1 MAGELKV
8 LTLNLRHGRGPR
20 RGSAPWRR
28 EAFRRT
34 TEDVVSV
41 LRERSPDVVA
51 LQEADRHSL
60 FTGRFNHLAR
70 IADGGGFDR
79 TAHGT
84 HFSARY
90 RRFGMFYGT
99 SILSKRPIHSVRSVR
114 FRARPLDTKGFVVT
128 AVEVDNGSIDVASVH
143 LDFLAPFHRSQVRT
157 LAETLA
163 ERGRPLV
170 LMGDLNTTGR
180 TGRSAV
186 KRLMAELLLEGPID
200 PGRMPTFPAHRPSRK
215 LDWILVSPELELAS
229 YEVVPDVVSDHL
241 AVEAVIRRKQSIGV
255 TPSSGRSS

>member
-1 MAGELKV
+1 M
-8 LTLNLRHGRGPR
+8 TLNLRHGRGPR

-28 EAFRRT
+28 DAFRQT
-34 TEDVVSV
+34 TDAVATV
-41 LRERSPDVVA
+41 LRERAPDVVG

-70 IADGGGFDR
+70 IADEGGFDR
-79 TAHGT
+79 AAHGT
-84 HFSARY
+84 HFSLRY

-99 SILSKRPIHSVRSVR
+99 SILSKLPIHSVRSLR
-114 FRARPLDTKGFVVT
+114 FRARPLDTKGFVVA
-128 AVEVDNGSIDVASVH
+128 AVEVGGVSIDVASVH
-143 LDFLAPFHRSQVRT
+143 LDFLAPFHRSQVRL
-157 LAETLA
+157 LAETLR

-170 LMGDLNTTGR
+170 LMGDLNTTGK

-186 KRLMAELLLEGPID
+186 KRLMTELLLEGPVD
-200 PGRMPTFPAHRPSRK
+200 PSRLPTFPSHRPNRK
-215 LDWILVSPELELAS
+215 LDWILVSPELSLIS

-241 AVEAVIRRKQSIGV
+241 AVEAVVSRKQSIGE